1 MNIVQPTTKW
11 HSTESVADLFGLS
24 ARHIRRMIA
33 VGDLKAVQFGRVYR
47 VSDEALQQMA
57 EARIVQPRSHAA

>member
-1 MNIVQPTTKW
+1 MKLITQAKKYY
-11 HSTESVADLFGLS
+11 STEAVADIFGMS

-33 VGDLKAVQFGRVYR
+33 TGELQAVQFGRVYR

-57 EARIVQPRSHAA
+57 EARTVQPRHAA